1 MNKFNTSFIFI
12 GSIILLTACVRFT
25 FSGASIPEGAKTFTV
40 KYIVNNAPLVNPTLS
55 QLLTDKL
62 RERIQS
68 QTNLIMVNDGGDLTF
83 EGEITNYVVQPAA
96 LLANVVAALNQLS
109 ITVSIRFD
117 NKIDE
122 KQNFSQQFSRYQ
134 QFSSSVTLSSVEDML
149 VEQIVDDLIDDIFNR
164 AFINW

>member
-1 MNKFNTSFIFI
+1 MIFTS
-12 GSIILLTACVRFT
+12 CVRFT
-25 FSGASIPEGAKTFTV
+25 FSGASIPEGAKTFSV
-40 KYIVNNAPLVNPTLS
+40 NYFVNNASLVNPSLS
-55 QLLTDKL
+55 QLITDKL

-68 QTNLIMVNDGGDLTF
+68 QTSLIMVNDNADLTF
-83 EGEITNYVVQPAA
+83 EGEITNYIVQPAA
-96 LLANVVAALNQLS
+96 LQANDVAALNQLS